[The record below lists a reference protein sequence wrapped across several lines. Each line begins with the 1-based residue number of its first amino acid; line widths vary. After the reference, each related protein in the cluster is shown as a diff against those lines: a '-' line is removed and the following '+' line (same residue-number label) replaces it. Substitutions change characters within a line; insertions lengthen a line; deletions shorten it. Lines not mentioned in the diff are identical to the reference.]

1 MSVRDVDQVEPASPK
16 GATVAVVVPSKDRPH
31 LVDEA
36 IVSALRQTHAPNEI
50 IVVDDGSAVPVDAAA
65 LRQRHGNKVRVL
77 RNTTNRGLAY
87 SRNLG
92 VEAGTSEFVIHLDDD
107 DLLAPNAIE
116 ACLQA
121 WYRVPGVELVMFG
134 VEGFGPRAGHFNTV
148 QPQGVDK
155 VIRLARG
162 VDAAPGVV
170 AFDRQ
175 LLPALLQTVPS
186 AFQRVM
192 TRTDVWHRVSALR
205 RHVYKLDPAVPDDEA
220 AKWRITGPLRDSE
233 WALYAAAVCN
243 RTCLVRKPLYLARCE
258 GQGGSSQPAMRAAHT
273 AQSAAIKTALLA
285 GAGAIDELRPFRGAI
300 RESLARVH
308 FDAAY
313 RSTDLAQYRTAW
325 DHWMA
330 SVRLQPQWR
339 HLKLL
344 ARIGLDRLAPGAHRR
359 GT

>member
-1 MSVRDVDQVEPASPK
+1 
-16 GATVAVVVPSKDRPH
+16 VVIPTKDRAAM
-31 LVDEA
+31 LDEA
-36 IVSALRQTHAPNEI
+36 VASTLAQTHAAAEV
-50 IVVDDGSAVPVDAAA
+50 IVVDDGSSSPIDQAAVRCHHGDA
-65 LRQRHGNKVRVL
+65 VRVL
-77 RNTTNRGLAY
+77 RNATNRGLAY

-92 VEAGTSEFVIHLDDD
+92 VEACTSEFVIHLDDD
-107 DLLAPNAIE
+107 DLLAPDAIE
-116 ACLQA
+116 ACLRA
-121 WYRVPGVELVMFG
+121 WHQVPGVELVMFG
-134 VEGFGPRAGHFNTV
+134 VEGFGARADHFNTV

-162 VDAAPGVV
+162 TEAVPGIV
-170 AFDRQ
+170 AFDQQ

-205 RHVYKLDPAVPDDEA
+205 RRVYKLDPAVPDDEA

-233 WALYAAAVCN
+233 WALYAAALCN
-243 RTCLVRKPLYLARCE
+243 KTCLVRKPLYLARCE
-258 GQGGSSQPAMRAAHT
+258 GQGGSSQPAMRTAHA

-285 GAGAIDELRPFRGAI
+285 GAEVIDELRPFRDAI

-313 RSTDLAQYRTAW
+313 RSTDLAQYRAAW

-344 ARIGLDRLAPGAHRR
+344 ARIGLGRLAPRAHRG